1 MECGSSGDG
10 EGVNCWNIAF
20 TLVDWRLKREMLGF
34 VSYTEQFHFSNG
46 NLWHMPLQKPINTH
60 FVLERDEFGK
70 ASRFVLRN
78 LPPKIKWAGYVQCGL
93 LIALMLTG
101 AAFRPGGKLQPVSL
115 VILILVW
122 LVFLTGQIAHRAGA
136 DLRFAPM
143 AGREIWYEFD
153 ETGLRCGLPN
163 AESRLNW
170 PAISSFIET
179 DALFVVVESGVLYYT
194 IPKRALAADDV
205 SSLRQLLMEKVSARA

>member
-1 MECGSSGDG
+1 
-10 EGVNCWNIAF
+10 
-20 TLVDWRLKREMLGF
+20 
-34 VSYTEQFHFSNG
+34 
-46 NLWHMPLQKPINTH
+46 MPLQRPINTH

-70 ASRFVLRN
+70 ALRLVLRN

-101 AAFRPGGKLQPVSL
+101 VAYRPGGEMQPVSL

-122 LVFLTGQIAHRAGA
+122 LVFLTGQIAHKTGTK
-136 DLRFAPM
+136 LRFAPM
-143 AGREIWYEFD
+143 EGKEIWYEFH
-153 ETGLRCGLPN
+153 ETGFSCGLPN
-163 AESRLNW
+163 AESHLNW

-194 IPKRALAADDV
+194 IPKRALSADDV
-205 SSLRQLLMEKVSARA
+205 GSLRQLLVEKVPARG